1 MNLIWCVI
9 KNFWKKYTIF
19 NEFELFLFR
28 KRKRPKLKKMSIQWT
43 HCCWLSKHFFKDVKS
58 IQVLSKFKNFQPLF
72 IFVGFCSISRKK
84 PWSIFQKFPNTL
96 WFIFISYLFFD
107 YRSEQIR
114 HSHSSVWKSTQN
126 TSRHFHLASI
136 DFLSVIRY
144 VQKRSLFNKSC
155 YRGCLRD
162 VNDKSPGVQ
171 FAMFVGNDN
180 RCLLSI

>member
-1 MNLIWCVI
+1 MNSNCFFFENEKDWSWRKCPSNELIVAD
-9 KNFWKKYTIF
+9 F
-19 NEFELFLFR
+19 NLTNL
-28 KRKRPKLKKMSIQWT
+28 T
-43 HCCWLSKHFFKDVKS
+43 FFKDLKS
-58 IQVLSKFKNFQPLF
+58 IQEVLSKFENFQPLF

-114 HSHSSVWKSTQN
+114 HSHSSVQKSTQD

>member
-1 MNLIWCVI
+1 MNSNCFFFENEKDRSWRKCSSNDFIVSD
-9 KNFWKKYTIF
+9 F
-19 NEFELFLFR
+19 NLTNL
-28 KRKRPKLKKMSIQWT
+28 T
-43 HCCWLSKHFFKDVKS
+43 FFKDLKS
-58 IQVLSKFKNFQPLF
+58 IQEVLSKFENFQPLF